1 MSNNRLEFIK
11 AKYFD
16 RDLGVPGLSLYADV
30 LSPLDASRE
39 GPFPFEVTGADDEQ
53 EDVFKKFSNIA
64 LNSPI
69 RVKKKKVA
77 ARRVSVS
84 DSEWDGDITEVLK
97 EVVRDYTTTH
107 ARSTRPAEG
116 GAEMQTGT
124 GMEKCAEGG
133 KDLISFD

>member
-1 MSNNRLEFIK
+1 MEFIK

-16 RDLGVPGLSLYADV
+16 RDLGVPELSPYTDV
-30 LSPLDASRE
+30 LSPLDTSRE
-39 GPFPFEVTGADDEQ
+39 GPFPFEVTGTDDEK

-84 DSEWDGDITEVLK
+84 DSESDGDITEVLK
-97 EVVRDYTTTH
+97 EVVRDYTATH
-107 ARSTRPAEG
+107 ARITRPAKRV
-116 GAEMQTGT
+116 AEMQTGI
-124 GMEKCAEGG
+124 GMENRAEGG